1 MSAKRSRVHPPYKTK
16 YRVTNWATYNQA
28 LVDRGGLGL
37 WISPEAISSWNA
49 KPSDRRR
56 GGQSKYSNLAIE
68 TALTLGLVYHLPLR
82 QTEGFI
88 TSIFKLMSINLDI
101 PDHTTLSRRS
111 KTLKIKLKAKLQLGP
126 IDLIIDSTGLSVVG
140 EGQWAAAKHG
150 KRGFQGW
157 KKLYLGVDDS
167 GIIVAETL
175 TGPNVDD
182 AKTGVSMINNARYQV
197 KAVIGDAAYDSREIY
212 EAAED
217 HGARVVVPPIK
228 NARVNK
234 HSPQAR
240 NRSVKRIAKVGR
252 QRWKTEVGYHRQG
265 KVENTFFRYKTMIG
279 DRLRSRDPDTQ
290 STEVILGC
298 NILNRMYER
307 GRPRSV
313 AIRD

>member
-1 MSAKRSRVHPPYKTK
+1 M
-16 YRVTNWATYNQA
+16 
-28 LVDRGGLGL
+28 
-37 WISPEAISSWNA
+37 
-49 KPSDRRR
+49 
-56 GGQSKYSNLAIE
+56 
-68 TALTLGLVYHLPLR
+68 
-82 QTEGFI
+82 
-88 TSIFKLMSINLDI
+88 
-101 PDHTTLSRRS
+101 
-111 KTLKIKLKAKLQLGP
+111 KANCHIGP
-126 IDLIIDSTGLSVVG
+126 IDLIIDSTGLSVFG
-140 EGQWAAAKHG
+140 EGQWAAVKHA

-157 KKLYLGVDDS
+157 KKLHLGVDGT
-167 GIIVAETL
+167 GIIVAGTL

-182 AKTGVSMINNARYQV
+182 AKTGVRMIKSTRFKV
-197 KAVIGDAAYDSREIY
+197 KALVGDAAYDSREIY

-217 HGARVVVPPIK
+217 HGALVVVPPIK

-290 STEVILGC
+290 NTEVTLGC
-298 NILNRMYER
+298 NILNRMFEC

>member
-1 MSAKRSRVHPPYKTK
+1 M
-16 YRVTNWATYNQA
+16 
-28 LVDRGGLGL
+28 GL
-37 WISPEAISSWNA
+37 
-49 KPSDRRR
+49 
-56 GGQSKYSNLAIE
+56 
-68 TALTLGLVYHLPLR
+68 
-82 QTEGFI
+82 
-88 TSIFKLMSINLDI
+88 NLDV

-157 KKLYLGVDDS
+157 KKLHLGVDGN

-182 AKTGVSMINNARYQV
+182 AKTGVRMIKNARYNL

-217 HGARVVVPPIK
+217 HGARVIVPPLR
-228 NARVNK
+228 NARVST
-234 HSPQAR
+234 HAPPAR
-240 NRSVKRIAKVGR
+240 NRSVKRIERVGR
-252 QRWKTEVGYHRQG
+252 QRWKTETGYHRQG
-265 KVENTFFRYKTMIG
+265 KVENTFFRYKSMIG
-279 DRLRSRDPDTQ
+279 DRLHSRGPDTQ
-290 STEVILGC
+290 RTEVILGC
-298 NILNRMYER
+298 NILNRMFEH

>member
-1 MSAKRSRVHPPYKTK
+1 MSSKRSRVHPPYKTK
-16 YRVTNWATYNQA
+16 YRVTDWATYNQV
-28 LVDRGGLGL
+28 LIKRGSLGL
-37 WISPEAISSWNA
+37 WISPDAIACWNA
-49 KPSDRRR
+49 KPSQPRR
-56 GGQSKYSNLAIE
+56 GGQPKYSNLAIE

-88 TSIFKLMSINLDI
+88 TSIFELMGLNLDV
-101 PDHTTLSRRS
+101 PDHTTLSRQS

-157 KKLYLGVDDS
+157 KKLHLGVDGN

-182 AKTGVSMINNARYQV
+182 AKTGVRMIKNARYNL

-217 HGARVVVPPIK
+217 HGARVIVPPLR
-228 NARVNK
+228 NARVSI
-234 HSPQAR
+234 HAPPAR
-240 NRSVKRIAKVGR
+240 NRSVKRIERVGR
-252 QRWKTEVGYHRQG
+252 QRRKTETGYHRQG
-265 KVENTFFRYKTMIG
+265 KVENTFFRYKSMIG
-279 DRLRSRDPDTQ
+279 DRLRSRGPDTQ
-290 STEVILGC
+290 RTEVILGC
-298 NILNRMYER
+298 NILNRMFEH